1 MTLAAGVRL
10 GPYEILSP
18 LGAGGMGEVYRAID
32 SRLGR
37 TVALKLLPDAFAA
50 DAERLARFEREARL
64 LAALNHPRI
73 AHLYGFETATREDG
87 AAVHF
92 IAMELVEGE
101 ELSDRMARG
110 PIPLEEA
117 LPIARQ
123 IAEALEEAHEKGI
136 VHRDLKPANV
146 KLTPDGDVKVLDF
159 GLAKA
164 WIGETS
170 ASSADLSQSPTLVDT
185 GTAIGVVLGT
195 AAYMSPEQ
203 ARGRAVDKKTD
214 IWAFGVVV
222 WEMLTGRRL
231 FAGETVSDV
240 IAAIL
245 TRDVDWNALG
255 PSTPAELKRL
265 LRECLERNPKNRLH
279 DIADARILLVE
290 LERGRDLDGEAAAA
304 PARRSLGALA
314 WAGLAALAIAAG
326 FVTARLSRPA
336 PAPLPSFRRLT
347 NDSGI
352 IYSARF
358 APDGATV
365 VYGEASAGGAVTLF
379 STPTDA
385 SAPRRFDW
393 PSADIAGIASNG
405 QMALILGRHYTGS
418 WLRIGTLAQAS
429 LSGGAP
435 RALLERVYDADISKD
450 GASFAVVRDD
460 GHGQRLEFPIG
471 KVLYRATGWIS
482 SPRISADGRSIAF
495 ADHPLRGDDQGF
507 IAIVDADGK
516 GRRISGVLNFL
527 HGIAWAPGG
536 GEVYGAFGDID
547 RGTTLQ
553 AFAPNGSVRAVLNN
567 VGLMGLH
574 DVSPSGRLLLAS
586 QSMQVA
592 TQGRLA
598 TRSGGDYFATW
609 FGESFAGISQDGRVF
624 AGSSGSLVG
633 GSEYRVF
640 YRLSDGSAP
649 VFLGDGFALGI
660 SPDGRWVFACT
671 VSRDRS
677 ILRAEPTGPGETKS
691 FDLGRVETVVSSTD
705 RVTTSSDGTRVA
717 FLGVEGGS
725 PPRGYVFDLEAKRPP
740 RAVTTPNVGHV
751 ILSPRGDAV
760 VALDAEG
767 AMQIFPVDGGVP
779 RAVPSAAVGEVP
791 LAWTSSGDAVF
802 VWDRTLPARVQRVD
816 LATGH
821 RELALEWTP
830 RDPAATLYGLLTM
843 TTDARWYLMRY
854 RRGVSSL
861 AVADGAR

>member
-1 MTLAAGVRL
+1 
-10 GPYEILSP
+10 
-18 LGAGGMGEVYRAID
+18 MGEVYRATD

-50 DAERLARFEREARL
+50 DPERLARFEREARL

-73 AHLYGFETATREDG
+73 AHLYGFETATRHDG
-87 AAVHF
+87 TAVHF

-101 ELSDRMARG
+101 GLSDRMAKG

-164 WIGETS
+164 WIGEGAT
-170 ASSADLSQSPTLVDT
+170 ASADLSQSPTLVDT

-214 IWAFGVVV
+214 IWAFGIVV

-245 TRDVDWNALG
+245 TRDVDWGALP
-255 PSTPAELKRL
+255 PSTPSELRRL
-265 LRECLERNPKNRLH
+265 LRECLDRNPKNRLH
-279 DIADARILLVE
+279 DIADARIALME
-290 LERGRDLDGEAAAA
+290 IERGGRDAGGDAAAA
-304 PARRSLGALA
+304 QSPARRLPRALA
-314 WAGLAALAIAAG
+314 WTGLAALAVAAG
-326 FVTARLSRPA
+326 LVAARLGRPA

-358 APDGATV
+358 APDGANV
-365 VYGEASAGGAVTLF
+365 VYGEASAGSPVTLF
-379 STPTDA
+379 STPADA

-393 PSADIAGIASNG
+393 PSADVVGIASNG
-405 QMALILGRHYTGS
+405 QMALILGRHYAGS

-429 LSGGAP
+429 LAGGAP
-435 RALLERVYDADISKD
+435 RALLERVYDADISRD

-482 SPRISADGRSIAF
+482 SPRISADGRRIAF

-507 IAIVDADGK
+507 VAIVDGDGK
-516 GRRISGVLNFL
+516 SRRISGVLNFL
-527 HGIAWAPGG
+527 HGVAWAPGG
-536 GEVYGAFGDID
+536 GGVYATFGDID
-547 RGTTLQ
+547 RGTTLE
-553 AFAPNGSVRAVLNN
+553 AFAPSGSARVLFNN

-574 DVSPSGRLLLAS
+574 DVAPSGRLLVTAE
-586 QSMQVA
+586 SMQVA
-592 TQGRLA
+592 TQGHLA
-598 TRSGGDYFATW
+598 TGSGGDYFATW

-660 SPDGRWVFACT
+660 SPDGRWVFAVT
-671 VSRDRS
+671 TSRDRS
-677 ILRAEPTGPGETKS
+677 VLRAEPTGPGETRR
-691 FDLGRVETVVSSTD
+691 FDLGKVEMVASSSD
-705 RVTTSSDGTRVA
+705 RVTSSSDGTRIA

-740 RAVTTPNVGHV
+740 RAVTPPNVGHV
-751 ILSPRGDAV
+751 ILSPRGDAL
-760 VALDAEG
+760 VALDDAG
-767 AMQIFPVDGGVP
+767 AMQLYPIDGSAP
-779 RAVPSAAVGEVP
+779 RAVPGAAVGEVP
-791 LAWTSSGDAVF
+791 LAWASSGEAIF
-802 VWDRTLPARVQRVD
+802 VWDRTLPARIQRVE
-816 LATGH
+816 LTTCR

-830 RDPAATLYGLLTM
+830 RDPAATLYGLLTI

-861 AVADGAR
+861 ATVDGVR